1 MGGIQEAAE
10 TETMDGEENELHFEC
25 TDLGKLRYTRAHTCV
40 RETVVNIGRIKLE
53 RVSMNEQ
60 WGTVTNPRE
69 NARRMSTGGL

>member
-10 TETMDGEENELHFEC
+10 TETTDGEENKLHFEC
-25 TDLGKLRYTRAHTCV
+25 IDLGKLRDTRAHTCV
-40 RETVVNIGRIKLE
+40 NETVVNIGQIKQE

-69 NARRMSTGGL
+69 NARRMSAGGL